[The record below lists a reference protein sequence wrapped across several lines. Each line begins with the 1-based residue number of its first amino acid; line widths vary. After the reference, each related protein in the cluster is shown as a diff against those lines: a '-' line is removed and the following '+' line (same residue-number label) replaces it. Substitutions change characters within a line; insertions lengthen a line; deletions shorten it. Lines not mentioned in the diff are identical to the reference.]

1 MIIRLSAK
9 HLFVGR
15 CESMRWCVLLCL
27 ALATLVPAFENA
39 DSRRRKKALR
49 QAANAIKHKLT
60 VEFSTEEI
68 QCAACEATARQIED
82 KLRKGGG
89 KQKTTVDRL
98 EMLYAAC
105 ETVDEQLPNP
115 LDPLDGNGG
124 KVLQFFA
131 NQAAQEQML
140 KEHGRKFYES
150 GLSEFCTTLIEEHE
164 EVLSLVM
171 AKATTVGAAGASVAD
186 AFADMFELKVPIC
199 VQTTKQCTDD
209 ALNRISQ
216 ARMGLATKDPALR
229 QKLAEMM
236 AAKQK
241 AEL

>member
-171 AKATTVGAAGASVAD
+171 AKATTVPRAPRSPTPSRTCLSSRCRS
-186 AFADMFELKVPIC
+186 AFRPPSSAR
-199 VQTTKQCTDD
+199 TTRSTVSRRH
-209 ALNRISQ
+209 AWVSRRRIRPFGKSW
-216 ARMGLATKDPALR
+216 RR
-229 QKLAEMM
+229 
-236 AAKQK
+236 
-241 AEL
+241 